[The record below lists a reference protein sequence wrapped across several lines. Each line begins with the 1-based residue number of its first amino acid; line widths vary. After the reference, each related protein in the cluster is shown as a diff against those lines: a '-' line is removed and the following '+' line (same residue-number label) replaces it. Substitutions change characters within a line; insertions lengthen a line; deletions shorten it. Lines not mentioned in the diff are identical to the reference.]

1 MAKQIVVSD
10 SAELVFKLFE
20 RYQGKKWIDYFDKK
34 IDIEDYLKYWEDTTI
49 FSTVLFR
56 HLSGL
61 EPLDSLDKIADLVT
75 LVVINDDPVNSLWDC
90 ERFGINVPFYIMM
103 REHLLSI
110 VKKFKNA
117 KVVTYTEYLKG
128 DFA

>member
-20 RYQGKKWIDYFDKK
+20 RYEGKKWVDYFDKTIN
-34 IDIEDYLKYWEDTTI
+34 IDDYLKYWEDTTI
-49 FSTVLFR
+49 FSTILFR
-56 HLSGL
+56 YLAGL

-90 ERFGINVPFYIMM
+90 HRFGVNVPFYLLM
-103 REHLLSI
+103 RERLLSI

-117 KVVTYTEYLKG
+117 KIITYNKYLKG